1 MTLVALLLLTLA
13 FTGLIDKTGQEVTEA
28 AFKRALLTFG
38 VARGLNG
45 AISVAQGTEISISP
59 GGLGLNLT
67 PGEIL
72 DPVNDLIER
81 FSWVMLM
88 SSTSLGIQQ
97 IFITI
102 SSSLAATLLV
112 SIAVLL
118 ALFLLWRPSS
128 SGPGVRGFVFK
139 MALMLLILRFA
150 VPVGAIGSEWIY
162 SYFLSDQYQQSTELL
177 EDTSSDITDLNRA
190 SQPSG
195 SSTEEPGLIDRAS
208 RWLDSASESL
218 EIEARMERYKETA
231 TKASEHA
238 INLIVVFVIQ
248 TIILPLVFLW
258 LMVRFIRK
266 VWD

>member
-1 MTLVALLLLTLA
+1 MTFGSTGRYYKPAITLVALLLLTLA

-112 SIAVLL
+112 
-118 ALFLLWRPSS
+118 
-128 SGPGVRGFVFK
+128 
-139 MALMLLILRFA
+139 
-150 VPVGAIGSEWIY
+150 
-162 SYFLSDQYQQSTELL
+162 
-177 EDTSSDITDLNRA
+177 
-190 SQPSG
+190 
-195 SSTEEPGLIDRAS
+195 
-208 RWLDSASESL
+208 
-218 EIEARMERYKETA
+218 
-231 TKASEHA
+231 
-238 INLIVVFVIQ
+238 
-248 TIILPLVFLW
+248 
-258 LMVRFIRK
+258 
-266 VWD
+266 